1 MKRTIGVALIC
12 AALLPLSASAQTGSL
27 LLSPVKTA
35 VSAKPGESVEV
46 PISLQNTTN
55 KPLTAQVSAKDF
67 TAGPEQNGEPALLNT
82 PNQTYGLANWLNDAN
97 IQKTLTIPAKQT
109 ITYPARFTVPASAQE
124 RTYFGSV
131 IFSYTADGG
140 QPVSLGSLVFITV
153 GNPSINLSID
163 KMSREESE
171 NAADTHGVIAATI
184 TNKGEGL
191 ADPSFR
197 LRITG
202 NNGRLLEEITADA
215 AGSVL
220 PQSSRI
226 YSFALT
232 RPLPDEH
239 ITFTLNATDQ
249 HGKTTDKALQ
259 LDLRKQE
266 TAPASQAE
274 DSNGSNSLI
283 LPLLAALLALVLAAG
298 GLVLRRRL
306 SAKKE
311 TVKLKI
317 DPGTPDTDAAIH
329 SSDKN
334 TSNL

>member
-1 MKRTIGVALIC
+1 MKRIFGIAL
-12 AALLPLSASAQTGSL
+12 AFAVLLPVPAAAQTGSL

-46 PISLQNTTN
+46 PITLQNTTN

-67 TAGPEQNGEPALLNT
+67 TAGPKQNGEPELLET

-97 IQKTLTIPAKQT
+97 IQKTLTIPAKQS

-131 IFSYTADGG
+131 IFSYSADGG

-153 GNPSINLSID
+153 GNPTINLLID
-163 KMSREESE
+163 KISREESE
-171 NAADTHGVIAATI
+171 NAADAHGVIAATI

-202 NNGRLLEEITADA
+202 DGGRLLEEITAGA

-239 ITFTLNATDQ
+239 ITLTLSATDQ

-266 TAPASQAE
+266 TAPVSQAE
-274 DSNGSNSLI
+274 DSNSSISLV
-283 LPLLAALLALVLAAG
+283 LPLLAALLALILAAG

-306 SAKKE
+306 AVKKE
-311 TVKLKI
+311 TVKPKT
-317 DPGTPDTDAAIH
+317 DPEIPDTDTTIH
-329 SSDKN
+329 SSDEN